1 MPSAAEIFARTV
13 IALELYAGDVVFV
26 GGWVHALYL
35 ADANADERPVVTDD
49 IDLSIPHR
57 LLAGDDASVGRGSCT
72 APPGH
77 MAGKMRPACLPFA
90 VHLAAWRSKRI
101 VRTTRTWATVE
112 PAACLE
118 VRQELGMPLEVEV
131 HEVEVAV

>member
-57 LLAGDDASVGRGSCT
+57 LLAGDRGT
-72 APPGH
+72 GGPG
-77 MAGKMRPACLPFA
+77 GGTGGDPVPGGY
-90 VHLAAWRSKRI
+90 S
-101 VRTTRTWATVE
+101 
-112 PAACLE
+112 
-118 VRQELGMPLEVEV
+118 G
-131 HEVEVAV
+131 